1 MATMQYNFK
10 KITHVPTAKDFVD
23 VVLSRTQRQTPTV
36 VHRGYAITRIRQFY
50 MRKVK
55 FTQTS
60 WNEKISRILEDFPRV
75 DDIHPFYSD
84 LLNVLYDKDH
94 YKLALGQ
101 LNTAKNII
109 DKVAKDY
116 VKLLKYG
123 DTLYRCKQLKRAAL
137 GRMCT
142 IMKKHGA
149 SLAYLEQVRQHMSRL
164 PSIDPNT
171 RTILVCGYPNVGKSS
186 FMNKV
191 TRADVEVQPY
201 AFTTKSIYVGHTDY
215 KYLRWQVLD
224 TPGILDRPLEE
235 RNTIE
240 MQSITA
246 LAHLRAVVLYIV
258 DASEQCGYTIKQ
270 QAELFHSIKPLF
282 ANKPLV
288 IAINK
293 VDQRRLEDLKPE
305 DAALIAGM
313 RAALRGPQALQ
324 LGEEE
329 ELPCMSTLSEEGV
342 MEVKRVCCDKL
353 LAARVEQKLASRR
366 AGEVLNRL
374 HVAHPKPRDAVSRP
388 AVIPHSVA
396 VNRVKKASGDLKIV
410 TEKELQDANGGAGV
424 YSTDFRKNYM
434 LDDDDWKYDIVP
446 EIFNGKNIADFI
458 DPEIDERLAE
468 LEREEDE
475 LEEKWSAERADAGM
489 EAEEEMEEGE
499 KEMLHEVRSRR
510 ANLVNEHRRKKS
522 AGNNTPTMPRTADAE
537 RRTTTA
543 RMKESL
549 GAMGIDPSLAI
560 ARARDRSQ
568 VREGRKRAR
577 SLAGDADAEMDDG
590 EGGEGDEE
598 KKKHSSKSR
607 SVSVARRTDR
617 ADKSPGAGLKNE
629 EERMRAQKMS
639 DKAQRKMNKRAKIG
653 EADRTIIT
661 KMPKHLFSGKR
672 GIGKTDRR

>member
-1 MATMQYNFK
+1 M
-10 KITHVPTAKDFVD
+10 PTAKDFID

-60 WNEKISRILEDFPRV
+60 WNEKLSKILEDFPRV

-109 DKVAKDY
+109 DKIAKDY

-123 DTLYRCKQLKRAAL
+123 DSLYRCKQLKRAAL

-142 IMKKHGA
+142 IMKKHAA

-246 LAHLRAVVLYIV
+246 MAHLRAVVLYIV

-270 QAELFHSIKPLF
+270 QADLFHSIKPLF

-288 IAINK
+288 IAVNK
-293 VDQRRLEDLKPE
+293 TDVRKLEDLKPE

-313 RAALRGPQALQ
+313 RAAVRGPASLQ

-329 ELPCMSTLSEEGV
+329 ELPTMSTLNEEGV
-342 MEVKRVCCDKL
+342 MDVKRVCCDKL

-374 HVAHPKPRDAVSRP
+374 HVAQPKPRDAVSRP

-396 VNRVKKASGDLKIV
+396 LNRARKASGELKIV
-410 TEKELQDANGGAGV
+410 TEKELQEANGGAGV
-424 YSTDFRKNYM
+424 YSADLRKNYM

-446 EIFNGKNIADFI
+446 EIYNGKNVADFI

-475 LEEKWSAERADAGM
+475 LEEKWAAEKAELAM
-489 EAEEEMEEGE
+489 EAEEDMDDDE
-499 KEMLHEVRSRR
+499 KAMLREVRARR
-510 ANLVNEHRRKKS
+510 AELVDAHRRKKS
-522 AGNNTPTMPRTADAE
+522 AGNNAPTLPRTVSASHADPAK
-537 RRTTTA
+537 RATTK

-560 ARARDRSQ
+560 QRARDKSQ
-568 VREGRKRAR
+568 AREGRKRAR
-577 SLAGDADAEMDDG
+577 SAAPDEDMGDAA
-590 EGGEGDEE
+590 EGGEDEVRR
-598 KKKHSSKSR
+598 HSSKSR
-607 SVSVARRTDR
+607 SVSVARRTSR
-617 ADKSPGAGLKNE
+617 SKGAGLKDADDV
-629 EERMRAQKMS
+629 MRAQKMA

-653 EADRTIIT
+653 EADRSIIT

>member
-1 MATMQYNFK
+1 
-10 KITHVPTAKDFVD
+10 
-23 VVLSRTQRQTPTV
+23 
-36 VHRGYAITRIRQFY
+36 
-50 MRKVK
+50 
-55 FTQTS
+55 
-60 WNEKISRILEDFPRV
+60 
-75 DDIHPFYSD
+75 
-84 LLNVLYDKDH
+84 
-94 YKLALGQ
+94 
-101 LNTAKNII
+101 
-109 DKVAKDY
+109 
-116 VKLLKYG
+116 
-123 DTLYRCKQLKRAAL
+123 
-137 GRMCT
+137 MCT
-142 IMKKHGA
+142 IMKKHAA

-246 LAHLRAVVLYIV
+246 MAHLRAVVLYIV

-270 QAELFHSIKPLF
+270 QADLFHSIKPLF

-293 VDQRRLEDLKPE
+293 VDQRKLEDLKPE

-313 RAALRGPQALQ
+313 RAATRGPAALT

-374 HVAHPKPRDAVSRP
+374 HVAQPKPRDNVSRP

-396 VNRVKKASGDLKIV
+396 INKAKKASGELKIV
-410 TEKELQDANGGAGV
+410 TEKQMQEENGGAGV
-424 YSTDFRKNYM
+424 YNADLRKNYM
-434 LDDDDWKYDIVP
+434 LDDDNWKYDIMP
-446 EIFNGKNIADFI
+446 EIFNGKNVADFI

-468 LEREEDE
+468 LEREEEE
-475 LEEKWSAERADAGM
+475 LEAKFQGEQAQA
-489 EAEEEMEEGE
+489 EMELEPDLDDEE
-499 KEMLHEVRSRR
+499 KELLGQVRARR
-510 ANLVNEHRRKKS
+510 AKLVSDHRRKK
-522 AGNNTPTMPRTADAE
+522 AVGNNTPTMRRDRTSDPE
-537 RRTTTA
+537 KRLTTR

-549 GAMGIDPSLAI
+549 GAMGIDTTLAV
-560 ARARDRSQ
+560 ARARSASA
-568 VREGRKRAR
+568 VREGRKRSR
-577 SLAGDADAEMDDG
+577 SLAGNGGDEDMDAMDADG
-590 EGGEGDEE
+590 ED
-598 KKKHSSKSR
+598 KPRTHSSKSR
-607 SVSVARRTDR
+607 SVSVARRTS
-617 ADKSPGAGLKNE
+617 KSKGAGLKDE
-629 EERMRAQKMS
+629 TEKMRAQKMA
-639 DKAQRKMNKRAKIG
+639 DKAQRKMNKRAKTG
-653 EADRTIIT
+653 EADRVIIT

-672 GIGKTDRR
+672 GNGKTDRR

>member
-1 MATMQYNFK
+1 M
-10 KITHVPTAKDFVD
+10 PTAKDFID

-55 FTQTS
+55 YTQTS
-60 WNEKISRILEDFPRV
+60 WNEKLSKILEDFPRV

-109 DKVAKDY
+109 DKIAKDY

-123 DTLYRCKQLKRAAL
+123 DSLYRCKQLKRAAL

-142 IMKKHGA
+142 IMKKHAA

-246 LAHLRAVVLYIV
+246 MAHLRAVVLYIV
-258 DASEQCGYTIKQ
+258 DASEQCGFTIKQ
-270 QAELFHSIKPLF
+270 QADLFHSIKPLF
-282 ANKPLV
+282 SNKPLV

-305 DAALIAGM
+305 DAALVEGM
-313 RAALRGPQALQ
+313 RAATRGPAALQ
-324 LGEEE
+324 LGDDE

-342 MEVKRVCCDKL
+342 MDVKRVCCDKL

-374 HVAHPKPRDAVSRP
+374 HVAMPKPRDSRSRP

-396 VNRVKKASGDLKIV
+396 INRAKKASGELPPMI
-410 TEKELQDANGGAGV
+410 TEKMLQEENGGAGV
-424 YSTDFRKNYM
+424 YSADLRKNYL

-446 EIFNGKNIADFI
+446 EIYNGKNVSDFI
-458 DPEIDERLAE
+458 DPEIEEKLAE
-468 LEREEDE
+468 LEREEEE
-475 LEEKWSAERADAGM
+475 LEAAWEREK
-489 EAEEEMEEGE
+489 AEEEMEAESDMDE
-499 KEMLHEVRSRR
+499 DDKELLKQLRSKK
-510 ANLVNEHRRKKS
+510 ATMIAEHRRKKS
-522 AGNNTPTMPRTADAE
+522 AGNNAANMPRTADPE
-537 RRTTTA
+537 RRATTT
-543 RMKESL
+543 RMKQSL
-549 GAMGIDPSLAI
+549 GEMGIDASLAVK
-560 ARARDRSQ
+560 RARERSASR
-568 VREGRKRAR
+568 VGRKRER
-577 SLAGDADAEMDDG
+577 STAAMDDAEDMDAEDG
-590 EGGEGDEE
+590 EGE
-598 KKKHSSKSR
+598 KKRAHSSKSR
-607 SVSVARRTDR
+607 SVSVARRTAR
-617 ADKSPGAGLKNE
+617 ADKSPGSGLRNDD
-629 EERMRAQKMS
+629 ERMRAQKLA
-639 DKAQRKMNKRAKIG
+639 DKAQRKANKRAKIG
-653 EADRTIIT
+653 EADRQIIT

>member
-1 MATMQYNFK
+1 M
-10 KITHVPTAKDFVD
+10 PTAKDFID

-60 WNEKISRILEDFPRV
+60 WNEKLSKILEDFPRV

-109 DKVAKDY
+109 DKIAKDY

-123 DTLYRCKQLKRAAL
+123 DSLYRCKQLKRAAL

-142 IMKKHGA
+142 IMKKHAA

-246 LAHLRAVVLYIV
+246 MAHLRAVVLYIV

-270 QAELFHSIKPLF
+270 QADLFHSIKPLF

-288 IAINK
+288 IAVNK
-293 VDQRRLEDLKPE
+293 TDVRKLEDLKPE

-313 RAALRGPQALQ
+313 RAAVRGPASLQ

-329 ELPCMSTLSEEGV
+329 ELPTMSTLNEEGV
-342 MEVKRVCCDKL
+342 MDVKRVCCDKL

-374 HVAHPKPRDAVSRP
+374 HVAQPKPRDAVSRP

-396 VNRVKKASGDLKIV
+396 LNRARKASGELKIV
-410 TEKELQDANGGAGV
+410 TEKELQEENGGAGV
-424 YSTDFRKNYM
+424 YSADLRKNYM

-446 EIFNGKNIADFI
+446 EIYNGKNVADFI
-458 DPEIDERLAE
+458 DPDIDERLAE

-475 LEEKWSAERADAGM
+475 LEEKWATEKAELAM
-489 EAEEEMEEGE
+489 EAEEDMDDDE
-499 KEMLHEVRSRR
+499 KAMLREVRARR
-510 ANLVNEHRRKKS
+510 AELVDAHRRKKS
-522 AGNNTPTMPRTADAE
+522 AGNNAPTLPRTVSASHADPAK
-537 RRTTTA
+537 RATTK

-560 ARARDRSQ
+560 QRARDKSQ
-568 VREGRKRAR
+568 AREGRKRAR
-577 SLAGDADAEMDDG
+577 SAAPDEDMGDA
-590 EGGEGDEE
+590 EGGEDEVRR
-598 KKKHSSKSR
+598 HSSKSR
-607 SVSVARRTDR
+607 SVSVAKRTSR
-617 ADKSPGAGLKNE
+617 SKGAGLKDADDV
-629 EERMRAQKMS
+629 MRAQKMA

-653 EADRTIIT
+653 EADRSIIT

>member
-1 MATMQYNFK
+1 M
-10 KITHVPTAKDFVD
+10 
-23 VVLSRTQRQTPTV
+23 

-60 WNEKISRILEDFPRV
+60 WNEKLSRILDDFPRV

-101 LNTAKNII
+101 LNTARNII
-109 DKVAKDY
+109 DKIAKDY

-123 DTLYRCKQLKRAAL
+123 DSLYRCKQLKRAAL

-142 IMKKHGA
+142 IMKKHAA

-246 LAHLRAVVLYIV
+246 MAHLRAVVLYIV

-270 QAELFHSIKPLF
+270 QSDLFHSIKPLF

-288 IAINK
+288 VAINK
-293 VDQRRLEDLKPE
+293 TDVRKLEDLKPA
-305 DAALIAGM
+305 DAALIDGM
-313 RAALRGPQALQ
+313 RDAARGPASLRME
-324 LGEEE
+324 GDDEDD
-329 ELPCMSTLSEEGV
+329 LPTMSTLNEEGV
-342 MEVKRVCCDKL
+342 SLVKQVCCDKL

-374 HVAHPKPRDAVSRP
+374 HVAQPKPRDAVSRP

-396 VNRVKKASGDLKIV
+396 LNRMKKADGSLKIV
-410 TEKELQDANGGAGV
+410 TEKEMQDANGGAGV
-424 YSTDFRKNYM
+424 YSADLRKDYQ
-434 LDDDDWKYDIVP
+434 LDDDSWKYDIMP
-446 EIFNGKNIADFI
+446 EIFNGKNVADFI

-468 LEREEDE
+468 LEREEDA
-475 LEEKWSAERADAGM
+475 LEDAWAADKAEADM
-489 EAEEEMEEGE
+489 EAEPDMDDEE
-499 KEMLHEVRSRR
+499 KALLAEVRGRR
-510 ANLVNEHRRKKS
+510 KELVETHRRKKS
-522 AGNNTPTMPRTADAE
+522 AGNNAPTLPRTVSASHADPAK
-537 RRTTTA
+537 RATTR

-549 GAMGIDPSLAI
+549 EAMGVDPSRAV
-560 ARARDRSQ
+560 ARAREKS
-568 VREGRKRAR
+568 VAREGRLRKRSR
-577 SLAGDADAEMDDG
+577 SAADADEAMG
-590 EGGEGDEE
+590 EGEE
-598 KKKHSSKSR
+598 TPRKHSSKSR
-607 SVSVARRTDR
+607 SVSVARRVER
-617 ADKSPGAGLKNE
+617 ADRSKSAGLRDDD
-629 EERMRAQKMS
+629 ERMRAQKMA
-639 DKAQRKMNKRAKIG
+639 DKAQRRMNKRAKIG

>member
-1 MATMQYNFK
+1 M
-10 KITHVPTAKDFVD
+10 
-23 VVLSRTQRQTPTV
+23 VLSRTQRQTPTV

-60 WNEKISRILEDFPRV
+60 WNEKLSRILDDFPRV

-101 LNTAKNII
+101 LNTARNII
-109 DKVAKDY
+109 DKIAKDY

-123 DTLYRCKQLKRAAL
+123 DSLYRCKQLKRAAL

-142 IMKKHGA
+142 IMKKHAA

-246 LAHLRAVVLYIV
+246 MAHLRAVVLYIV

-270 QAELFHSIKPLF
+270 QSDLFHSIKPLF

-288 IAINK
+288 VAINK
-293 VDQRRLEDLKPE
+293 TDVRKLEDLKPE
-305 DAALIAGM
+305 DAALIDGM
-313 RAALRGPQALQ
+313 RDAARGPASLRME
-324 LGEEE
+324 GDDEDD
-329 ELPCMSTLSEEGV
+329 LPTMSTLNEEGV
-342 MEVKRVCCDKL
+342 SLVKQVCCDKL

-374 HVAHPKPRDAVSRP
+374 HVAQPKPRDAVSRP

-396 VNRVKKASGDLKIV
+396 LNRAKKADGSLKIV
-410 TEKELQDANGGAGV
+410 TEKEMQDLNGGAGV
-424 YSTDFRKNYM
+424 YSADLRKDYQ
-434 LDDDDWKYDIVP
+434 LDDDSWKYDIMP
-446 EIFNGKNIADFI
+446 EIFNGKNVADFI

-475 LEEKWSAERADAGM
+475 LETKWAETKAEADM
-489 EAEEEMEEGE
+489 EAEPDMDDEE
-499 KEMLHEVRSRR
+499 KALLAEVRGRR
-510 ANLVNEHRRKKS
+510 KELVETHRRKKS
-522 AGNNTPTMPRTADAE
+522 AGNNAPTLPRTVSASHADPAK
-537 RRTTTA
+537 RATTR

-549 GAMGIDPSLAI
+549 EAMGVDPSRAV
-560 ARARDRSQ
+560 ARAREKS
-568 VREGRKRAR
+568 VAREGRLRKRSR
-577 SLAGDADAEMDDG
+577 SAADADEAMG
-590 EGGEGDEE
+590 EGEE
-598 KKKHSSKSR
+598 TPRKHSSKSR
-607 SVSVARRTDR
+607 SVSVARRVER
-617 ADKSPGAGLKNE
+617 ADRSKSAGLRDDD
-629 EERMRAQKMS
+629 ERMRAQKMA
-639 DKAQRKMNKRAKIG
+639 DKAQRRMNKRAKIG